1 MREDKASDKVRRQR
15 MEFHENRAR
24 QPFIGFIL
32 LWRFLKKWWVLQKTR
47 RILQRMSDEQL
58 KDVGLRRD
66 EVG

>member
-1 MREDKASDKVRRQR
+1 

-24 QPFIGFIL
+24 QPFIGFVL
-32 LWRFLKKWWVLQKTR
+32 VWRIAKRWWVLHQTR
-47 RILQRMSDEQL
+47 RTLQRMSDEQL

>member
-1 MREDKASDKVRRQR
+1 

>member
-1 MREDKASDKVRRQR
+1 

-32 LWRFLKKWWVLQKTR
+32 VWRFIKKQVILWQTR
-47 RILQRMSDEQL
+47 RILQGMSDEQL

-66 EVG
+66 DVY

>member
-1 MREDKASDKVRRQR
+1 

-32 LWRFLKKWWVLQKTR
+32 LWHFMKKWWRVQKTR
-47 RILQRMSDEQL
+47 RILQRMSDKQL

-66 EVG
+66 DVY

>member
-1 MREDKASDKVRRQR
+1 

-24 QPFIGFIL
+24 QPFIGFVLVGRFIKKQII
-32 LWRFLKKWWVLQKTR
+32 LWRTRRVLQA
-47 RILQRMSDEQL
+47 MSDEQL

>member
-1 MREDKASDKVRRQR
+1 

-24 QPFIGFIL
+24 QPFIGFVLVGLFIKKQVI
-32 LWRFLKKWWVLQKTR
+32 LWRTRRVLQA
-47 RILQRMSDEQL
+47 MSDEQL